1 MVWKRCIYAHGPEP
15 LARSSAFISKSRIN
29 NLDNYQTIHFNED
42 LVVPLQVHCDSIDRQ
57 SSAGDDSWILPF
69 VVCVSDRSLGED
81 KVLNR
86 YHTEELAG
94 VNKRRIEKLKTAW
107 ESWVTRLSEV
117 ELDGLEKAI
126 GDLETM
132 QKMRNWEEMVKH
144 MGP

>member
-1 MVWKRCIYAHGPEP
+1 MKPSS
-15 LARSSAFISKSRIN
+15 RSGSSFGAVLSIDASPG
-29 NLDNYQTIHFNED
+29 
-42 LVVPLQVHCDSIDRQ
+42 VVPSDAAAATKGFKGGVHHRLDLDQGRWTCQLFVSPK
-57 SSAGDDSWILPF
+57 DDEPPRF
-69 VVCVSDRSLGED
+69 VICVSDCSLGEG

-86 YHTEELAG
+86 YLTEELGG

-126 GDLETM
+126 GDLQTM